1 MTDQEFAKVLQNVNK
16 QLEKVAEKLN
26 SIGQPAGPWTKWY
39 AWYPVY
45 TVSNQRIWLKQ
56 IYRRKERSLITNLAD
71 WEYATDFDLLK
82 DGN

>member
-16 QLEKVAEKLN
+16 QLEKVAETLN
-26 SIGQPAGPWTKWY
+26 NIGQPAGPWTKWF

-45 TVSNQRIWLKQ
+45 TVSDQRIWLKQ
-56 IYRRKERSLITNLAD
+56 IYRRKERSLITSLSD

-82 DGN
+82 EDD